1 MEGPMTTWTT
11 RAEHDL
17 TPDTLR
23 ALLDNAI
30 PAIRIRGFASPAE
43 CAVFATAAKAGNL
56 KYYSVKRKIG
66 YIGQAQYEYRWNPD
80 KSEYFKAVEAANR
93 DLEAVLAQTFDP
105 VERLVGHLRA
115 VWPGPVDIAEEPG
128 QGRYYAGVIRL
139 ASQGVDLHVDYAPLN
154 TLDCSISAID
164 AQLGWNFFAED
175 PGEGGL
181 TTIYN
186 NPWNPERAPGEIPQS
201 YDLDR
206 ALTEGVPSLTYAPTA
221 GDVVIF
227 NTRNPHE
234 IGGAGDGAVAER
246 VSIGSFVGR
255 MPDGALVLWS

>member
-1 MEGPMTTWTT
+1 MTTWTAT
-11 RAEHDL
+11 GEHDL
-17 TPDTLR
+17 TPENLV
-23 ALLDNAI
+23 ALLNNEI
-30 PAIRIRGFASPAE
+30 SAIRIKGFATPEE
-43 CAVFATAAKAGNL
+43 CAAFAAAAKRGNV
-56 KYYSVKRKIG
+56 KYYSVARKIG

-80 KSEYFKAVEAANR
+80 KSLYFNAVVQANADLKAVT
-93 DLEAVLAQTFDP
+93 DQTFDP
-105 VERLVGHLRA
+105 VARLIRHLAA
-115 VWPGPVDIAEEPG
+115 VHPGPVDYAEEPDL
-128 QGRYYAGVIRL
+128 GRYFAGIIRL
-139 ASQGVDLHVDYAPLN
+139 ASQGVDLHVDYAPFN
-154 TLDCSISAID
+154 TLDYAIRLID

-186 NPWNPERAPGEIPQS
+186 NPWNPERKPGEIPQS
-201 YDLDR
+201 YGLDA

-234 IGGAGDGAVAER
+234 ISPGADGAVRDR

-255 MPDGALVLWS
+255 MPDRSLVLWA